1 MVNFGFAFLLVFVFA
16 TIPAGIYGE
25 SPSAQPKHSRPSHL
39 RDANPVIHGRCW
51 SAERPAVPLSPA
63 AKKVYGLSLANVD
76 WLHGGAESLLTITN
90 IIIVLGLRQ
99 KLEQLANEKKEGGD
113 EAPK

>member
-16 TIPAGIYGE
+16 TIPAGIYG
-25 SPSAQPKHSRPSHL
+25 ATASRARRL
-39 RDANPVIHGRCW
+39 RRGRAA
-51 SAERPAVPLSPA
+51 SLNAAAAAPA
-63 AKKVYGLSLANVD
+63 AKKMYGTSLANVD

-90 IIIVLGLRQ
+90 ILIVLGLRQ
-99 KLEQLANEKKEGGD
+99 KLQQIADQKKEGGGD